1 MAKKRDFGIDTL
13 LAQNRDEMMNKLVV
27 GIASYDEMKERSLAI
42 ARGEYSPKRGD
53 PKVWFTSLES
63 FAKVLSKRN
72 VELLQIIDEHQPV
85 GYKALE
91 LLSGRKIPSLS
102 RTLKTMERY
111 GLVRLDKGPDRKII
125 PHALYS
131 DVELKYP
138 LLSAH

>member
-1 MAKKRDFGIDTL
+1 MKKLI
-13 LAQNRDEMMNKLVV
+13 V
-27 GIASYDEMKERSLAI
+27 GIASYDEMKARSLAI
-42 ARGEYSPKRGD
+42 ASGKYSPKRDD

-72 VELLQIIDEHQPV
+72 VELLQIITEHQPV
-85 GYKALE
+85 GYKELE
-91 LLSGRKIPSLS
+91 ALSGRKIPSLS

-111 GLVRLDKGPDRKII
+111 GLVRLEKGPDRKII

-138 LLSAH
+138 LQATH